1 MLTGEMLLEVR
12 SGKTGVLSCARIKWK
27 PEPPLKMSAEG
38 TQIHHPPCQGL
49 RLALSIAI
57 TFFYFFN
64 FFFQASAK
72 QQTASRS
79 GRIEGVVRDAT
90 GAVIA
95 GGEVTLRSGAFTAV
109 RTTNGNGEFV
119 FDAIASETGSLIV
132 RAPGFAPLERE
143 WRLPDNGVVHLEI
156 ALAPESVSERIN
168 VTATRT
174 ETRMGDTPASL
185 VVLSQEELSTTAALT
200 IDDALRQVPGFSL
213 FRRSGSRTANPT
225 SQGASLRG
233 LGASGTSRA
242 VVLVDGVPLNDPF
255 GGWIYWDRV
264 PLASVSAMEV
274 LQGGASGLYGTGALG
289 GVVQIRTRALDEPAL
304 SVRTSLGKEQTPD
317 ISLFGTHHVGKW
329 AGAIAGEVF
338 HTGGY
343 ILVGERTRGR
353 IDTPAGSEHANVDL
367 TGERLLSGR
376 GRLLARFSWFG
387 ESRRNGT
394 PLQTN
399 NTRIRHSVFGA
410 DWRSPAAG
418 AFSVRAYG
426 SDQVFNQIFSAVA
439 PDRNSEDLTRSQRVP
454 AQQVGVSIQWS
465 RSAGGRQTL
474 VAGFEAHE
482 VRGHSDELVFS
493 RGVPISNVDAGGR
506 QDSFAFFAEDIFS
519 LTPRWLFT
527 PAVRID
533 RWRNRDATSKTQRL
547 GSTTPAMV
555 TTFPDRTETAL
566 SPQLSLLY
574 RLSPNAWVSGSAYRA
589 FRAPTLNELYRS
601 FRVGDIAT
609 LANDKLRAER
619 LTGGELGASLTAF
632 NRRLSVRGNFFWSV
646 IVRPVANVTLNTT
659 SGLITR
665 QRQNLG
671 RTQSRGVEAEAEARL
686 SERVVIAGGYQFAD
700 ATVLSFPANRASEG
714 LVIPQVPRHQFT
726 LQARYSKPSHW
737 TVALQGRVSGAQF
750 EDDRNELKLDRYFT
764 LDALLARAITSS
776 LEMFAAAENLFN
788 QRYAIGRTPVR
799 TIGPPLLVNFGL
811 RLRLGLR

>member
-1 MLTGEMLLEVR
+1 METRTTVN
-12 SGKTGVLSCARIKWK
+12 
-27 PEPPLKMSAEG
+27 MSAEG
-38 TQIHHPPCQGL
+38 TQIPDPLCWGS

-57 TFFYFFN
+57 TFAFVCTLCS
-64 FFFQASAK
+64 QLSAK
-72 QQTASRS
+72 QQTPSRS

-90 GAVIA
+90 GGVIA

-109 RTTNGNGEFV
+109 RTTNAEGEFI

-132 RAPGFAPLERE
+132 QAPGFAPLERE
-143 WRLPDNGVVHLEI
+143 WRLPHNGVVHLEI
-156 ALAPESVSERIN
+156 ALALESVSERVN

-174 ETRMGDTPASL
+174 ETRRGDTPASL
-185 VVLSQEELSTTAALT
+185 VVLSQEELLATAALT

-225 SQGASLRG
+225 SQGVSLRG

-242 VVLVDGVPLNDPF
+242 VVFVDGVPLNDPF

-264 PLASVSAMEV
+264 PLASVSAIEV
-274 LQGGASGLYGTGALG
+274 LQGGASSLYGTGALG
-289 GVVQIRTRALDEPAL
+289 GVVQIRTRALDESAL
-304 SVRTSLGKEQTPD
+304 SVRTSLGNEQTPD
-317 ISLFGTHHVGKW
+317 ISLFGAHRVGKW
-329 AGAIAGEVF
+329 AGAIAGEAF

-343 ILVGERTRGR
+343 ILVDERARGR
-353 IDTPAGSEHANVDL
+353 VDSPAGSEHANVDL
-367 TGERLLSGR
+367 TGERLLSGQ
-376 GRLLARFSWFG
+376 GRLFARFSLFG

-426 SDQVFNQIFSAVA
+426 DDQIFNQIFSVVA
-439 PDRNSEDLTRSQRVP
+439 ADRNSEVLARSQRVP
-454 AQQVGVSIQWS
+454 AQQVGVSVQWS
-465 RSAGGRQTL
+465 RSAGGGQTL
-474 VAGFEAHE
+474 VAGFEALE

-493 RGVPISNVDAGGR
+493 RGVPISNVGAGGR
-506 QDSFAFFAEDIFS
+506 QDSFAFFAEDILS

-533 RWRNRDATSKTQRL
+533 RWRNRNATSKTQRP
-547 GSTTPAMV
+547 GSANSATA
-555 TTFPDRTETAL
+555 TTFPDRTETAF

-574 RLSPNAWVSGSAYRA
+574 RLSANAWLSGSAYRA

-646 IVRPVANVTLNTT
+646 IVRPVANVTLSTT
-659 SGLITR
+659 PGLITR

-671 RTQSRGVEAEAEARL
+671 STQSRGVEAEAEAHL
-686 SERVVIAGGYQFAD
+686 SQSVVISGGYQFAD
-700 ATVLSFPANRASEG
+700 ATVLSFPASRALEG
-714 LVIPQVPRHQFT
+714 LLIPQVPRHQFT
-726 LQARYSKPSHW
+726 FQARYSKPSHW

-750 EDDRNELKLDRYFT
+750 EDDQNELKLDRYFT
-764 LDALLARAITSS
+764 FDALLSRAITSS

-811 RLRLGLR
+811 RLRLGLRQAGSQIPVSKDKKRGTRF